1 MDTDVIFIPADTL
14 IDPPS
19 DNDTVA
25 VTEVDTDSTVIE
37 ISSDSD
43 LPNPTANAPTPGTVF
58 FNLQAHLLRA
68 SLRTGI
74 DTIGVT

>member
-1 MDTDVIFIPADTL
+1 MIFIPADTL
-14 IDPPS
+14 IDDDSP
-19 DNDTVA
+19 VA
-25 VTEVDTDSTVIE
+25 ATEFDTDSTVIE
-37 ISSDSD
+37 ISSDSSTSD

-58 FNLQAHLLRA
+58 FHLQAHLLRA